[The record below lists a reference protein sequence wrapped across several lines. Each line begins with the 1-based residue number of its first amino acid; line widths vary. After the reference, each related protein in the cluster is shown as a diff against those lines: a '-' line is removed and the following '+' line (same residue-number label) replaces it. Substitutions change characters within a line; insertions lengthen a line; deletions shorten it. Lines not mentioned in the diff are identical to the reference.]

1 MEVNI
6 QPEDIQEI
14 AVSIKSNNDPFS
26 QWASNLII
34 DELKEFFSKIQK

>member
-14 AVSIKSNNDPFS
+14 AVSIKSNNDYSLNRF
-26 QWASNLII
+26 LI
-34 DELKEFFSKIQK
+34 KK